1 MSSLA
6 DKLYAGTRR
15 AYGMDA
21 QVDRQVHVTKMVDL
35 LLDTMNDIPEDDRE
49 AARSVLDGLDAA
61 KVHPDVL
68 DAALAVIEERE
79 IRTVSFEKDA
89 RDAIALVDEAIPKRK
104 LIGPGGEI
112 LSMDVRGDAKKL
124 YKKKAKDF
132 KEELKKDGNLDCHY
146 ASRRADPEGT
156 KRRSE
161 ELQDE
166 IIKKLFS

>member
-15 AYGMDA
+15 VYGMDA

-79 IRTVSFEKDA
+79 IRTLSFEKDA
-89 RDAIALVDEAIPKRK
+89 RDAIALVDEAIPKMK
-104 LIGPGGEI
+104 LLDTEGRI

-124 YKKKAKDF
+124 YREQAKKF
-132 KEELKKDGNLDCHY
+132 KKDLKEDGDLDRHY

-166 IIKKLFS
+166 IIKKMFS